1 MLTERNMAGLRV
13 RSLTLALL
21 CGCYLSHQPDDAGND
36 ATADVFDAGTD
47 APTVD
52 VGLDVPVI
60 VEPERPV
67 TERCDLTRP
76 PTFAGELPTECNLPG
91 AGDNDGDGFANADDC
106 NDCSPQVNPGA
117 FEIPGNG
124 VDENC
129 DGLDA
134 YRCEEV
140 GGPPGGF
147 AAARAIGLC
156 EQTTID
162 ARNWGVLDA
171 RITRAN
177 GEGAPDNFQWEVLS
191 RLGAATPR
199 IGSAMLSLSNAA
211 ASEIGVAANRCQ
223 EIVDDGDARPEGT
236 PPGHPYPSSSCPGA
250 GDGDVLQSAAL
261 EVRLR
266 VPTNAAGYRVG
277 TNFYTREFP
286 NFICDRFNDAFVI
299 LEERAGAWQ
308 NVAFDAEGNTI
319 SVNNAL
325 LEVCRPGVYRGRRF
339 DCAEG
344 ANQLNG
350 TGFDIDCNSP
360 PTRETPGGATGWI
373 CTDVPASP
381 GELIT
386 LRFAIWDTGDPY
398 LSSLAL
404 IDGFSWLPARFESV
418 SPE

>member
-1 MLTERNMAGLRV
+1 MTRV
-13 RSLTLALL
+13 RVLPLL
-21 CGCYLSHQPDDAGND
+21 LLFGCYVSHYPEDASVD
-36 ATADVFDAGTD
+36 AQADVFDAGVD
-47 APTVD
+47 SQIVD
-52 VGLDVPVI
+52 VGLDVPVL
-60 VEPERPV
+60 VEPDRPV

-76 PTFAGELPTECNLPG
+76 PTYAGELPAECNLAG
-91 AGDNDGDGFANADDC
+91 AGDNDGDGFSNADDC

-124 VDENC
+124 VDEDC
-129 DGLDA
+129 DGSDA
-134 YRCEEV
+134 YRCEDV
-140 GGPPGGF
+140 AASNDAF

-156 EQTTID
+156 AQTSEG
-162 ARNWGVLDA
+162 ARDWGVLDA
-171 RITRAN
+171 RITQAS
-177 GEGAPDNFQWEVLS
+177 GEGAPEGFQWEILD

-199 IGSAMLSLSNAA
+199 VGDAMLSLSNASA
-211 ASEIGVAANRCQ
+211 GEIGVSANRCQ
-223 EIVDDGDARPEGT
+223 EIVDDGDARPEPT
-236 PPGHPYPSSSCPGA
+236 PPGHPYPSTSCPGA
-250 GDGDVLQSAAL
+250 GNGDVLQSAAL
-261 EVRLR
+261 ELRLR

-286 NFICDRFNDAFVI
+286 DFVCDRYNDAFVI
-299 LEERAGAWQ
+299 LEEREGTWR

-325 LEVCRPGVYRGRRF
+325 LEVCRPGTYRVRRF

-344 ANQLNG
+344 AAGLSG
-350 TGFDIDCNSP
+350 TGFDLDCSRP

-373 CTDVPASP
+373 CTDVPAAP
-381 GELIT
+381 GEIIT